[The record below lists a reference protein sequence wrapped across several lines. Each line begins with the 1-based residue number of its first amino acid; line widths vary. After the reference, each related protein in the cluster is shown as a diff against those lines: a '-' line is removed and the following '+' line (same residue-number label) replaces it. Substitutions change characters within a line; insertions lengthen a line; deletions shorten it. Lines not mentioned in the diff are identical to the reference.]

1 MLYCYLFEAKAIQ
14 SYLFASGKLKDIIS
28 ASERIDRLI
37 DTSNDSLLGQVLA
50 TAELASDLV
59 DRDSTFESTVIN
71 ASSPIRFLRAKG
83 GTFYAYSQNKE
94 SLITLRSLWTLTL
107 QQAFPSLE
115 FVDAMCEAE
124 TLIDAIDKG
133 TMALAQD
140 RNMAK
145 VKYPLASIINER
157 SSRTGNAA
165 VPISALAD
173 RAAMAKE
180 VNNGNDD
187 NDSLDIDIEHHRQ
200 AYQAF
205 DMRSSAALQDKFT
218 PEDLRGEISYPINLD
233 VDFRFDNKD
242 DEDNPDKS
250 NDHEVIKDMAIIHID
265 GNGLGI
271 ILMALRAALKG
282 KSNEV
287 FQTAFRSFSEA
298 LNTATV
304 KAAQAATQFV
314 FNNEY
319 TLKEKKEKKEKYFLP
334 MRPIVLGGDDIT
346 LLIRADLALKYS
358 KIFCNEFEKTSRE
371 ALKELFNKTPKN
383 GGLKGSGLKDYL
395 TASGGILFH
404 KAGHPIMQS
413 LHLVESLCEGAKKLT
428 KQVYANADGTP
439 NDKKVGPAA
448 MAIYRTSTSVSDDFE
463 TLMND
468 AHTHSV
474 GEQQMA
480 LGQGCYFIE
489 TDSPISSEHS
499 HAENHKRCNFS
510 AINKLV
516 EYSSRED
523 SSNENKPAVNMAK
536 WRQIAGLVAENNLD
550 DANRMYHRA
559 CHLST
564 DDSREEMK
572 RLIANIVPVQNST
585 QEANWY
591 WGNTEQNNENDSDND
606 SSKVDFIS
614 FLNDLLILD
623 HFKFE
628 DKNAQGAQA

>member
-14 SYLFASGKLKDIIS
+14 SYLSASGKLKDIIS

-59 DRDSTFESTVIN
+59 QDKTSENNDID
-71 ASSPIRFLRAKG
+71 ASNTIRFLRAKG
-83 GTFYAYSQNKE
+83 GTFYAYCQNKE
-94 SLITLRSLWTLTL
+94 PLITLRSLWTLTL
-107 QQAFPSLE
+107 QQTFPSLE
-115 FVDAMCEAE
+115 FVDALCEGT
-124 TLIDAIDKG
+124 TLIQAIDQG

-145 VKYPLASIINER
+145 VKYPQASIINER
-157 SSRTGNAA
+157 YSRTGNAA
-165 VPISALAD
+165 VPISALAN
-173 RAAMAKE
+173 RAAMANE
-180 VNNGNDD
+180 VNNGND
-187 NDSLDIDIEHHRQ
+187 SFDIDTEHHRQ

-205 DMRSSAALQDKFT
+205 GMRSSGTLQNKFT
-218 PEDLRGEISYPINLD
+218 PDSLKGEISYPINLD
-233 VDFRFDNKD
+233 GDFRFDSKD

-250 NDHEVIKDMAIIHID
+250 NDNEVIKDMAIIHID

-271 ILMALRAALKG
+271 ILMELRAALKG
-282 KSNEV
+282 KSNED
-287 FQTAFRSFSEA
+287 FHEAFRTFSEA
-298 LNTATV
+298 LNIATV
-304 KAAQAATQFV
+304 NAAKAATQFV
-314 FNNEY
+314 FDKAQYEHKSK
-319 TLKEKKEKKEKYFLP
+319 TFLP

-358 KIFCNEFEKTSRE
+358 KKFCSEFEKSSRK
-371 ALKELFNKTPKN
+371 ALEGLFNQHLKN
-383 GGLKGSGLKDYL
+383 SGLKDYL

-413 LHLVESLCEGAKKLT
+413 LHLVESLCDGAKKLS
-428 KQVYANADGTP
+428 KQVYAAADGTP

-468 AHTHSV
+468 AHTHTV

-489 TDSPISSEHS
+489 TESPISSEHS
-499 HAENHKRCNFS
+499 YAESHKRCNFS

-523 SSNENKPAVNMAK
+523 SSSGNKPAVNMAK

-559 CHLST
+559 CDLST
-564 DDSREEMK
+564 KDSVIEMK
-572 RLIANIVPVQNST
+572 KLIANIVPVQDST
-585 QEANWY
+585 QEGNWY
-591 WGNTEQNNENDSDND
+591 WGNTEQQNDNNSDND